1 MTDLSLLVGM
11 EKGSVCKGMAG
22 TAPVRAAYNLLLAGD
37 AEGASTRFQ
46 KLLEENPKDFEALA
60 GLAICIAEGSGRFVS
75 ATKLAQQA
83 VRLSPKS
90 AAGYFALA
98 YVHLLGS
105 RLEQGYR
112 YLMKAKQLAPDD
124 PRVRSAM
131 VMYKK
136 EMPVVSD
143 LGATHP
149 LNVALG
155 GMRRFLST
163 PLHKVMALTVMAEGA
178 YLAGSF
184 MV

>member
-1 MTDLSLLVGM
+1 MTDLSLLLGM
-11 EKGSVCKGMAG
+11 EKGSVCKGMAA
-22 TAPVRAAYNLLLAGD
+22 TPPVRAAYNLLLAGD
-37 AEGASTRFQ
+37 DVGASLRFQ
-46 KLLEENPKDFEALA
+46 KLLEDDPKDFEALA
-60 GLAICIAEGSGRFVS
+60 GLAICIAESAGRYVS

-83 VRLSPKS
+83 VRLAPKS

-98 YVHLLGS
+98 YIHLLGS

-112 YLMKAKQLAPDD
+112 YLMKAKQLEPND
-124 PRVRSAM
+124 PRVKSAM

-143 LGATHP
+143 LAMDNP
-149 LNVALG
+149 VNIFLG
-155 GMRRFLST
+155 GMRNFLST

-178 YLAGSF
+178 YLAGSL